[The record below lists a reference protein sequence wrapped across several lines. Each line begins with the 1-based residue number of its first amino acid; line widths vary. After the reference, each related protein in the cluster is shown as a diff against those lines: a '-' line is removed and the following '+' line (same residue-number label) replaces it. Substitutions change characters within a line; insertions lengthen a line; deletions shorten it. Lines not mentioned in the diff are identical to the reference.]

1 MLKAEKEISE
11 VAEDTARD
19 EKYKIYKLDLL
30 EHYFTRLRQTT
41 DTIFFFCSICIFSL
55 KKLETIK

>member
-30 EHYFTRLRQTT
+30 EHYLTRLRQTT
-41 DTIFFFCSICIFSL
+41 DTIFFFFFFFFFAVFASL
-55 KKLETIK
+55 A

>member
-41 DTIFFFCSICIFSL
+41 DTIFFFFFAVFASL
-55 KKLETIK
+55 A

>member
-11 VAEDTARD
+11 LAEDMRRD

-30 EHYFTRLRQTT
+30 EYYLTILRQNT
-41 DTIFFFCSICIFSL
+41 DTTFFF
-55 KKLETIK
+55 